1 MSRRRYALTSA
12 AVGALVLAVV
22 ATTAGLARADISPG
36 NVGYDTKFVFVRL
49 RYEMSRGLGG
59 GFFSRDLPWAHDY
72 PRAERNLAKILES
85 VTYINPF
92 MGRNGG
98 NILTLDDPELHKFP
112 FAYMSEPG
120 YWEMSEAEAL
130 GLRNYLLKGGFLIF
144 DDFRGPHWYN
154 FETQLRRVLPD
165 AQLIQLDITHPIFHS
180 FFDIETLEMPP
191 MYGTTPTFFGVFED
205 NDPDKRL
212 MIIANYDNDIG
223 EYWEYSDTGW
233 VPIDL
238 SNEAYKYGVNYV
250 IYSMTH

>member
-1 MSRRRYALTSA
+1 MTSRWRVT
-12 AVGALVLAVV
+12 LAGGLLL
-22 ATTAGLARADISPG
+22 AILGTTTGADIAPG

-49 RYEMSRGLGG
+49 RYEMSRGLGR
-59 GFFSRDLPWAHDY
+59 GFFARDLPWAHDY

-92 MGRNGG
+92 MGPNGG

-120 YWEMSEAEAL
+120 YWEMNEAEAL

-154 FETQLRRVLPD
+154 FETQLWRVLPD
-165 AQLIQLDITHPIFHS
+165 AQLVQLDITHPIFHS